1 MEKATAL
8 VTRIVEFSETSCVVT
23 LYSREFGKI
32 SGLAKGARRLKS
44 PFEAAID
51 LLALCRIVFI
61 HKSSDALDL
70 LTEAK
75 LQRRFR
81 AGSRDLSRLY
91 TGYYIAELLNEM
103 SEEGDPHPELFDAA
117 DRALASLDASGE
129 VPRETLRFEMT
140 ALSVLG
146 HVPSLDACTGCG
158 TAIARGRRVAFGP
171 LAGGVL
177 CGPCK
182 SGRRQIVSVGA
193 TALDVLRCFGER
205 EDSAWRSIE
214 LSRAVYGEIRGVL
227 NHYFNHLLGHRLR
240 TQRFLSA

>member
-61 HKSSDALDL
+61 HKSSDTLDL

-117 DRALASLDASGE
+117 ERALASLDDSGD
-129 VPRETLRFEMT
+129 VARETLRFEMT
-140 ALSVLG
+140 ALAVLG
-146 HVPSLDACTGCG
+146 HAPSLDACAGCG
-158 TAIARGRRVAFGP
+158 KTVEPGRRVAFGP
-171 LAGGVL
+171 LAGGLL
-177 CGPCK
+177 CGACK
-182 SGRRQIVSVGA
+182 SGRRKIVSVSA
-193 TALDVLRCFGER
+193 AALDVLRRFAEL
-205 EDSAWRSIE
+205 DSTAWQSVE
-214 LSRAVYGEIRGVL
+214 LSRTLYGEIRGVL
-227 NHYFNHLLGHRLR
+227 NHYFNHLLGRQLR
-240 TQRFLSA
+240 TQRYLSA